1 MNTNVLPGGI
11 FINQFI
17 ATQRIRNRMFVILVY
32 DVNVKRTNK
41 ILKICRK
48 YLIHVQKSVFEGT
61 ITEAKLNKLK
71 SELGRTCKK
80 EEDSIMIYRC
90 DSLRY
95 SSKEVIGLYTTDN
108 NFL

>member
-1 MNTNVLPGGI
+1 MY
-11 FINQFI
+11 
-17 ATQRIRNRMFVILVY
+17 VICVY
-32 DVNVKRTNK
+32 DVNEKTCAKVMK
-41 ILKICRK
+41 ILRR
-48 YLIHVQKSVFEGT
+48 YLFHIQKSVFEGT

-80 EEDSIMIYRC
+80 EEDSIMIYRF

-95 SSKEVIGLYTTDN
+95 SSKEVIGLYTTDD